1 MQPCWMLGAA
11 GGPSAAF
18 AGYAELLGRVGL
30 QADLPEG
37 VPLSGQVEPALGAG
51 GSAAALDTGGGLLRS
66 I

>member
-30 QADLPEG
+30 QAGLPEG
-37 VPLSGQVEPALGAG
+37 LPLSGQVELALGAG